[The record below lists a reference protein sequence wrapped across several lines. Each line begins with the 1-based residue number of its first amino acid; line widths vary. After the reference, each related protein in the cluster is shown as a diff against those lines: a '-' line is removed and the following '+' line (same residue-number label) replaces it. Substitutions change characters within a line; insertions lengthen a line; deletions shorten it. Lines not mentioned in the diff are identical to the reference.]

1 MPASADYAARLL
13 VVDDEQDIALVMKMG
28 LERHGFRVDALS
40 SPAAALEKFKETEYD
55 MAILDV
61 RMPGMDGFT
70 LYQKMREVK
79 GKANI
84 KACFLTAFDKEY
96 YHDFKEKFGDLPDR
110 CFMHKPVSAAEL
122 VRIIN
127 AELGLPQIPR
137 R

>member
-1 MPASADYAARLL
+1 MPAATEHAARLL

-40 SPAAALEKFKETEYD
+40 SPAEALEKFREIEYD
-55 MAILDV
+55 MTILDV

-70 LYQKMREVK
+70 LYQKMREMK
-79 GKANI
+79 GKEI

-96 YHDFKEKFGDLPDR
+96 YHDFKEKFGDLSDR
-110 CFMHKPVSAAEL
+110 CFMHKPVSTTEL
-122 VRIIN
+122 VRTIN
-127 AELGLPQIPR
+127 AELGLPQVHR